1 MRPRNRRKVWAAA
14 GLGVLLSAASAAHA
28 QTETMSAAWAKSAC
42 DAWNAEPVLTDELVK
57 SGWAKNNAGRGFK
70 VIQLYRTECK
80 DSPRVELRIAEQ
92 DDKARCV
99 YGGRVETAR
108 FDLTA
113 DYVMHA
119 ETARWQEMGRGEYGP
134 MRAMMF
140 ALPEVRRS
148 QLRGNEEY
156 GPVRGVP
163 ASRRQGSRRN
173 RPPEVIEAGRRG

>member
-140 ALPEVRRS
+140 GCLKFE
-148 QLRGNEEY
+148 
-156 GPVRGVP
+156 GPSFE
-163 ASRRQGSRRN
+163 AMRN
-173 RPPEVIEAGRRG
+173 MGPFEAFLLLVGKVAGATARPK